1 MASVLKSKVNGK
13 MEIEKFQ
20 IIHQSREDY
29 WNSGKSQ
36 EIKLDENNWKD
47 ERV

>member
-1 MASVLKSKVNGK
+1 MASALNIKVNGK
-13 MEIEKFQ
+13 LETKKFP
-20 IIHQSREDY
+20 IIHQWREDY